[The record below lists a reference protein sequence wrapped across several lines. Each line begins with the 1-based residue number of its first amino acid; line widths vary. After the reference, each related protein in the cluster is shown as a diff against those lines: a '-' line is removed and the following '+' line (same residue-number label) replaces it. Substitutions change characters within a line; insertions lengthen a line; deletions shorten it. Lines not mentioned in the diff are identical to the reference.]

1 MKMICSILLMLVL
14 AGKTMQHFNMHYDLI
29 MANQITEQCDK
40 DKESKD
46 NKEDK
51 KDNSDF
57 FCNRPSLHIS
67 NDTATLI
74 HAANFSISLTHPHT
88 TVVLQPP
95 ENFQL

>member
-1 MKMICSILLMLVL
+1 MKIVCSILLMLVL
-14 AGKTMQHFNMHYDLI
+14 AGKTMQHFMRYDLLA
-29 MANQITEQCDK
+29 ANHFTEQCDEGK
-40 DKESKD
+40 DSKD

-57 FCNRPSLHIS
+57 FCNKQSLHIS
-67 NDTATLI
+67 NYTATLI

-88 TVVLQPP
+88 AVVLQPP